1 MHNVDFTAMQ
11 RQLTPSPQARA
22 ALEARLASAAPR
34 RRSSRWKY
42 GLLAACIALALCA
55 APLVRQYFAPQ
66 HAVQSGTQGG
76 ISYEEYA
83 AQEGTL
89 ILPKLNIWDTQL
101 PSESSANSY
110 AAGEGVNRDAVQSDL
125 EALFGG
131 SVPGMLGWEGL
142 SDLWGY
148 LAFGPPK
155 GAKEAVQ
162 PPLDELFYGHFYA
175 SCDWGKFTLMVGGL
189 GTTVSPDLISRPEDY
204 PGDALTV
211 IDGVEVRAAR
221 FTDSDGTSYGEV
233 SFTMKSGYSV
243 FYSVN
248 TSSSQQTEELLSRL
262 VQLAVVEE
270 KLDPQALTPEGTSS
284 NTGDAPAQ
292 AGALPYEDL
301 MAYFSAQYGPNCYP
315 DWFAGAWL
323 DSVSGNLVVALAE
336 GYDAAPLE
344 QEVRE
349 AAGAAVT
356 FSTARYSYAHLLSLQ
371 DQIDRR
377 MQEEGTAYASWVDVM
392 ENRVRLELDTASSDL
407 LAFLARLDP
416 AGDAVQVTEGS
427 APTTDACYDTLPGAD

>member
-1 MHNVDFTAMQ
+1 MPRTDVTQMLFSKLYPLLVTKAQKKGRTREEVDQVTGW
-11 RQLTPSPQARA
+11 LT
-22 ALEARLASAAPR
+22 
-34 RRSSRWKY
+34 
-42 GLLAACIALALCA
+42 
-55 APLVRQYFAPQ
+55 
-66 HAVQSGTQGG
+66 
-76 ISYEEYA
+76 
-83 AQEGTL
+83 
-89 ILPKLNIWDTQL
+89 
-101 PSESSANSY
+101 
-110 AAGEGVNRDAVQSDL
+110 
-125 EALFGG
+125 
-131 SVPGMLGWEGL
+131 
-142 SDLWGY
+142 GY
-148 LAFGPPK
+148 
-155 GAKEAVQ
+155 
-162 PPLDELFYGHFYA
+162 
-175 SCDWGKFTLMVGGL
+175 T
-189 GTTVSPDLISRPEDY
+189 
-204 PGDALTV
+204 PGDL
-211 IDGVEVRAAR
+211 AR
-221 FTDSDGTSYGEV
+221 MEQDGTSYGEV

-248 TSSSQQTEELLSRL
+248 TSSSRQTEGLLSRL

-349 AAGAAVT
+349 AAGDAVT

-392 ENRVRLELDTASSDL
+392 ENRVRLELDASSSDL

>member
-1 MHNVDFTAMQ
+1 MRNVDFTAMQ
-11 RQLTPSPQARA
+11 RQLIPSPQARA

-34 RRSSRWKY
+34 RHPSRWKY
-42 GLLAACIALALCA
+42 GLLAACIVLALFA
-55 APLVRQYFAPQ
+55 IPLVRQYSAPQ
-66 HAVQSGTQGG
+66 HAVQSGSQGG
-76 ISYEEYA
+76 AAYEEYA
-83 AQEGTL
+83 AQDGTL
-89 ILPKLNIWDTQL
+89 TLPKLNIWDTQL
-101 PSESSANSY
+101 PSESSANKY
-110 AAGEGVNRDAVQSDL
+110 AAGEGVNREAVQSDL

-148 LAFGPPK
+148 LAFGPPN
-155 GAKEAVQ
+155 GAKETVQ
-162 PPLDELFYGHFYA
+162 PSLDELFYGHFYA
-175 SCDWGKFTLMVGGL
+175 SCDWGTFTLMVGGL
-189 GTTVSPDLISRPEDY
+189 GTTVSPDRIFRPEDY

-221 FTDSDGTSYGEV
+221 FTDSDSTSYGEV
-233 SFTMKSGYSV
+233 SFTMQNGYSI

-248 TSSSQQTEELLSRL
+248 TPSSQQTEELLARL
-262 VQLAVVEE
+262 VQLAVVEGN
-270 KLDPQALTPEGTSS
+270 LDPQALTPEAAPSD
-284 NTGDAPAQ
+284 TGDAPAQ
-292 AGALPYEDL
+292 DGALPYEEL
-301 MAYFSAQYGPNCYP
+301 MAYFSAQDGGCP

-323 DSVSGNLVVALAE
+323 DSASGNLVVALVE

-344 QEVRE
+344 QEVQ
-349 AAGAAVT
+349 GVVGNAVT
-356 FSTARYSYAHLLSLQ
+356 FSTARYSYTHLISLQ
-371 DQIDRR
+371 DQIDQR
-377 MQEEGTAYASWVDVM
+377 MQEEDTAYASWVDVM